1 MKAEASS
8 INKIKQL
15 FSSFGPGLITAAM
28 VLGPGTITVCSNA
41 GALTGYNMLW
51 VVVLSSLFMIVLTR
65 TSARLGCV
73 SDQTLLANIENQY
86 GRILA
91 ILVGFSVCFSCSGF
105 QTGNTMGVGLSLNEI
120 FGGSISMWAT
130 IFLVVTLIFIWT
142 SNNFYSLLEKTMIFL
157 VLTMIIAF
165 VANLFFID
173 INGKDLL
180 SGFIPSIP
188 SDKALWIAV
197 ASTSFAVAGAAGQAY
212 MVQGKKWTVSDLKRG
227 LKDATAGIITLSVLS
242 IVLIIT
248 AAAIL
253 HPQGIVIKNAV
264 DMGAQLE
271 PFLGAW
277 AKWLFLIGLFATS
290 FSSYVSNAV
299 LGGLFMCD
307 ALHLG
312 KSVNDKPVKI
322 FASGI
327 LIFGTII
334 AYIFDNNPI
343 QLIVFAQSMTIL
355 GGPFVAVTILFLS
368 NNSKV
373 IGNYRNSLFTNIILC
388 IAAAWV
394 IFVSVNQLVALMSA

>member
-1 MKAEASS
+1 MKTETS
-8 INKIKQL
+8 KIKEL

-65 TSARLGCV
+65 TSAKLGCV
-73 SDQTLLANIENQY
+73 SNDTLLANIETQY

-91 ILVGFSVCFSCSGF
+91 IVVGVSVCFSCSGF
-105 QTGNTMGVGLSLNEI
+105 QTGNTMGVGLAMNEL

-130 IFLVVTLIFIWT
+130 VFLVVTLIFIWT
-142 SNNFYSLLEKTMIFL
+142 SNNFYALLEKTMIFL
-157 VLTMIIAF
+157 VLIMIIAF
-165 VANLFFID
+165 VANLFFVD
-173 INGKDLL
+173 INGRDLFD
-180 SGFIPSIP
+180 GFIPSIP

-212 MVQGKKWTVSDLKRG
+212 MVQGKKWTISDLKKG
-227 LKDATAGIITLSVLS
+227 MKDATAGILTLSILS

-271 PFLGAW
+271 PFLGAMG
-277 AKWLFLIGLFATS
+277 KWLFLVGLFATS

-312 KSVNDKPVKI
+312 KSINDKAVKI

-327 LIFGTII
+327 LVFGTII

-355 GGPFVAVTILFLS
+355 GGPFVAITILFLS
-368 NNSKV
+368 NNSKTV
-373 IGNYRNSLFTNIILC
+373 GVHKNSLFTNIILSV
-388 IAAAWV
+388 ATVWV
-394 IFVSVNQLVALMSA
+394 FFVSITQLIALITD